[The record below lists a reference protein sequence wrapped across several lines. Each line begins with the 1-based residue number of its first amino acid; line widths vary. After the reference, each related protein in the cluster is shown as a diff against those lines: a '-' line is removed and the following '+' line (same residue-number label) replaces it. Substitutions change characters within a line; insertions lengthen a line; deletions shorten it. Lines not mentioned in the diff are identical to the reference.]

1 MTPTA
6 AGIARPG
13 THDPAAL
20 PSAGERTRTAAQRT
34 SRAPLVLSALVGVVA
49 FPSYHAAIALVPVRV
64 TLPAKGDHDLTNGL
78 AGVAITALT
87 CLWLAGRDRVAAD
100 TRRQ

>member
-1 MTPTA
+1 M
-6 AGIARPG
+6 
-13 THDPAAL
+13 
-20 PSAGERTRTAAQRT
+20 SRTYRE
-34 SRAPLVLSALVGVVA
+34 SRAFSAPAETVFVQFVNGDIFSALVGVVA

-78 AGVAITALT
+78 AGVAITALA